1 MTSHGSP
8 YARFQRALRIGRL
21 SMVRA
26 AAAELP
32 RIDLD
37 DALAIC
43 LLIERQDG
51 ERYERAV
58 VRWLARLAMEVP
70 AVGIDDLREGL
81 VAFEALPYNP
91 VAAAELPRIDL
102 DDALAICLLIERQDG
117 ERYERAVV
125 RWLARLATE
134 VPAVGIDD
142 LREGLVAFEALPYN
156 PVAAAETLAAL
167 CERHGLRRAAERL
180 RRPR

>member
-1 MTSHGSP
+1 MTSQGSP

-21 SMVRA
+21 PLVRA

-58 VRWLARLAMEVP
+58 VRWLARMVLEVP
-70 AVGIDDLREGL
+70 AVGIDDLREAL
-81 VAFEALPYNP
+81 IAFEALPHNP
-91 VAAAELPRIDL
+91 QGACES
-102 DDALAICLLIERQDG
+102 
-117 ERYERAVV
+117 
-125 RWLARLATE
+125 
-134 VPAVGIDD
+134 
-142 LREGLVAFEALPYN
+142 
-156 PVAAAETLAAL
+156 LAAL
-167 CERHGLRRAAERL
+167 CERHGLRRAADRL
-180 RRPR
+180 RVPR

>member
-58 VRWLARLAMEVP
+58 VRWLARMVLEVP
-70 AVGIDDLREGL
+70 GVGIDDLREAL
-81 VAFEALPYNP
+81 VAFEALPHNP
-91 VAAAELPRIDL
+91 LAARQ
-102 DDALAICLLIERQDG
+102 ALAG
-117 ERYERAVV
+117 
-125 RWLARLATE
+125 
-134 VPAVGIDD
+134 
-142 LREGLVAFEALPYN
+142 
-156 PVAAAETLAAL
+156 L
-167 CERHGLRRAAERL
+167 CERHGLRRARERL
-180 RRPR
+180 LAPR

>member
-1 MTSHGSP
+1 MSSQGSP

-21 SMVRA
+21 PLVRA

-43 LLIERQDG
+43 LLIEDQDA
-51 ERYERAV
+51 ER
-58 VRWLARLAMEVP
+58 
-70 AVGIDDLREGL
+70 
-81 VAFEALPYNP
+81 F
-91 VAAAELPRIDL
+91 
-102 DDALAICLLIERQDG
+102 
-117 ERYERAVV
+117 ERAVV

-156 PVAAAETLAAL
+156 PAAAAHTLAAL
-167 CERHGLRRAAERL
+167 CERHGLRRSAQRL
-180 RRPR
+180 RLHR